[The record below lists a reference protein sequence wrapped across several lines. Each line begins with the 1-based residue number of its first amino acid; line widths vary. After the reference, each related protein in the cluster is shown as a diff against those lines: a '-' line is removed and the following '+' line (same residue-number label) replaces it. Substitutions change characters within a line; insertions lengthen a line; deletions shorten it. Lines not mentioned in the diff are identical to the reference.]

1 MLRISL
7 ADGERIIVNGAVLRS
22 VGRSCFD
29 VETQT
34 ALLRGRDVMRTEDA
48 DTPARRLYFACMMA
62 YIEPERANIHRVT
75 IAGLAGELYAVL
87 ARGDMR
93 QCCFSVMEHASDG
106 QYYKALVECRKL
118 IQYEAEV
125 LGRVRQDAT
134 RYPQP

>member
-34 ALLRGRDVMRTEDA
+34 ALLRGRDVMRTEEA

-62 YIEPERANIHRVT
+62 YIEPERAHFHRVT

-87 ARGDMR
+87 ARPDIR
-93 QCCFSVMEHASDG
+93 RCCFSVMEHASDTK
-106 QYYKALVECRKL
+106 YYKALVECRKL
-118 IQYEAEV
+118 IQYEGEI
-125 LGRVRQDAT
+125 LGRVRQDTAED
-134 RYPQP
+134 PLP